1 FYPVRSG
8 ASGVMRPPSR
18 PVLRQLQRYRSSA
31 RASPAGTNR
40 CAQYRRAH
48 GATQLTPH
56 CPLNGANRPFC
67 RLIEISPFTDVHWT
81 ANPGLPT
88 SREDPMR
95 LAPILL
101 AALLFG
107 ASFVATS
114 VLSVSAAEFGTRD
127 EAIAMVRR
135 VQEKFRKD
143 GPDATFKAI
152 NSK

>member
-1 FYPVRSG
+1 
-8 ASGVMRPPSR
+8 MRPPSR

-56 CPLNGANRPFC
+56 CPLNGAVVFLPAVRNHPFHRRPLD
-67 RLIEISPFTDVHWT
+67 RQSWT
-81 ANPGLPT
+81 AKIKGR
-88 SREDPMR
+88 SMR

-101 AALLFG
+101 AALIFG

-135 VQEKFRKD
+135 VQEK
-143 GPDATFKAI
+143 
-152 NSK
+152 